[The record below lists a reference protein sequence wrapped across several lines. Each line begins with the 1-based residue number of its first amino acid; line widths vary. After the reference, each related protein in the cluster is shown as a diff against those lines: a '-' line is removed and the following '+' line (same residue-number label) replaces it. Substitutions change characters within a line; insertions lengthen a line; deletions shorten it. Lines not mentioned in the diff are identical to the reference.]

1 MVIELYQIP
10 FSAPCRQVRM
20 VGKILN
26 IPIETKPLDLMK
38 GEHLKPEFLKIN
50 PFHCIPTLVD
60 DGFALWESRAIMTY
74 LVNKYAPESSL
85 YPKDVKARATV
96 ERWLYWDNGSL
107 YPPLVAYYSPIVRY
121 RVKPDPAV
129 ATLFMDKVKFL
140 DEALAKTKYL
150 CGDTITLADLSVLCT
165 ITAAKAIYLDLS
177 AFKSVDRWLKELESN
192 YASWWKELVTGPEE
206 GFRSFLRD
214 YLP

>member
-1 MVIELYQIP
+1 MVIELYQLP
-10 FSAPCRQVRM
+10 LSSPCRQVLM

-26 IPIETKPLDLMK
+26 LPIQIKTVHLMK
-38 GEHLKPEFLKIN
+38 GEHLKPEFLKMN

-96 ERWLYWDNGSL
+96 DRWLYWDAGSL
-107 YPPLVAYYSPIVRY
+107 YASIFSYYSPIVWQ
-121 RVKPDPAV
+121 KAKTDPANI
-129 ATLFMDKVKFL
+129 APCMDKIKLL
-140 DEALAKTKYL
+140 DESLAKTKFL
-150 CGDTITLADLSVLCT
+150 CGNTIILADLSCLAT
-165 ITAAKAIYLDLS
+165 ITTAKAVDLDIS
-177 AFKSVDRWLKELESN
+177 AYKNVDRWLKELESN
-192 YASWWKELVTGPEE
+192 YASWWKELVIDYDEN
-206 GFRSFLRD
+206 FRAFLRD

>member
-1 MVIELYQIP
+1 MVIELYQLP
-10 FSAPCRQVRM
+10 FSAPCRQVMM

-26 IPIETKPLDLMK
+26 LPIETKPLDLMQ

-85 YPKDVKARATV
+85 YPKDLQARATV
-96 ERWLYWDNGSL
+96 DRWLYWDNGSL
-107 YPPLVAYYSPIVRY
+107 YASLGAYYFPIVRQG
-121 RVKPDPAV
+121 VKPDPAV
-129 ATLFMDKVKFL
+129 ATLFMDKVKLL

-150 CGDTITLADLSVLCT
+150 CGDTITLADLAVLT
-165 ITAAKAIYLDLS
+165 SITTAKGADLDLS
-177 AFKSVDRWLKELESN
+177 AFKNVDRWLKELETN
-192 YASWWKELVTGPEE
+192 YASWWKELVTEPVE
-206 GFRSFLRD
+206 GFRGFLRAR
-214 YLP
+214 LG